1 MIGGSRAKDSSGM
14 LGTVGRTNGER
25 PSPDIVIDGRTIL
38 DIRPTGLAAP
48 EGQVIDLK
56 GRIVTPGLI
65 NGHYHSHEGFFKG
78 QDDVLPLE
86 LWMRALKP
94 PELTARDV
102 YLRTMIGAI
111 EAVHSG
117 TTTFGDDAN
126 VGAQIRPDHL
136 DAVFQAY
143 EDIGIRAYVGVTL
156 LDKPFIRARSIR

>member
-14 LGTVGRTNGER
+14 LGTVGRANGER

-65 NGHYHSHEGFFKG
+65 NGHYHSHEGFFKE